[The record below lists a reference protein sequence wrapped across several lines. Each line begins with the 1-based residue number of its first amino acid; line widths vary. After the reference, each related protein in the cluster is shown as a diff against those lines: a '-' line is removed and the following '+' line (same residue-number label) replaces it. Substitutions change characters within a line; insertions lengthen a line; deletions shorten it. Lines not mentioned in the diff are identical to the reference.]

1 MLYLTCAA
9 TLPKTG
15 SKVDWKLAGTSSTSY
30 TLSSATLTVMPVE
43 KSTKV
48 ADAKLAVV
56 AAKSGNT
63 PSSTTVNVKCP
74 AAGTAW
80 V

>member
-1 MLYLTCAA
+1 MLYLTCAT

-15 SKVDWKLAGTSSTSY
+15 SKVDWKLAGTSATSY
-30 TLSSATLTVMPVE
+30 TLSAATLTVSPVD
-43 KSTKV
+43 KAAAVK
-48 ADAKLAVV
+48 DAKLAVV
-56 AAKSGNT
+56 AAKTGNT
-63 PSSTTVNVKCP
+63 PASTTVNVKCP

>member
-1 MLYLTCAA
+1 MLYLNCAA

-15 SKVDWKLAGTSSTSY
+15 SKVDWKLAGTSATSY
-30 TLSSATLTVMPVE
+30 TLSSTTLTVMPVE

-48 ADAKLAVV
+48 ADAKLSVV
-56 AAKSGNT
+56 AAASGNT
-63 PSSTTVNVKCP
+63 ASSTTVNVKCP